1 MADRDYYD
9 VLGVKRS
16 ASHDEIKRAYR
27 KLARKFHPDVN
38 PGDKSAEKKFKE
50 VQEAY
55 DVVGDADKR
64 KKYDQFGRAAFEP
77 GAAGPGGKPWSYQ
90 WSSRPGQGSPFAG
103 FDFGGFDFSQVF
115 GEEFE
120 AAGPGPFAAAGRRG
134 RPAAGRD
141 IEQEV
146 PIPFLVAARGG
157 EIQLRLQRSGE
168 TITVKIPPGVDDSS
182 RIRLKEQGEPGP
194 TGRPGDLFILPRV
207 EPHPLFQRQDRDIVV
222 QMPVTVS
229 EAGLGTKIDVP
240 TIDGTV
246 TMTVPAGT
254 STGQRL
260 RIRGR
265 GIAKPG
271 GGRGDQFV
279 EIMIV
284 LPPKLDDE
292 SRELLKRLAERN
304 PYNPRENRGH

>member
-9 VLGVKRS
+9 ILGVKRG
-16 ASHDEIKRAYR
+16 ASQDEIKRAYR

-50 VQEAY
+50 IQEAY

-64 KKYDQFGRAAFEP
+64 QRYDQFGRAAFEP
-77 GAAGPGGKPWSYQ
+77 GAAGPGGKSWSYQ
-90 WSSRPGQGSPFAG
+90 WSGRPGQGSPFAG
-103 FDFGGFDFSQVF
+103 FDLGGFDFSQIF
-115 GEEFE
+115 GENIDTTG
-120 AAGPGPFAAAGRRG
+120 AGPFAAAGRRG
-134 RPAAGRD
+134 RSAPVRD

-157 EIQLRLQRSGE
+157 DIQLRLQRTGE
-168 TITVKIPPGVDDSS
+168 TITVKIPPGVDDRS
-182 RIRLKEQGEPGP
+182 RIRLKGQGEPGP
-194 TGRPGDLFILPRV
+194 AGRAGDLFILPRV
-207 EPHPLFQRQDRDIVV
+207 EPDSHFKRHGDDVIVQIPL
-222 QMPVTVS
+222 TVS
-229 EAGLGTKIDVP
+229 EAGLGAKIDVP
-240 TIDGTV
+240 TLDGTV

-254 STGQRL
+254 SSGQRL

-265 GIAKPG
+265 GIGKPG

-279 EIMIV
+279 EISIV

-304 PYNPRENRGH
+304 PYNPRESLGK